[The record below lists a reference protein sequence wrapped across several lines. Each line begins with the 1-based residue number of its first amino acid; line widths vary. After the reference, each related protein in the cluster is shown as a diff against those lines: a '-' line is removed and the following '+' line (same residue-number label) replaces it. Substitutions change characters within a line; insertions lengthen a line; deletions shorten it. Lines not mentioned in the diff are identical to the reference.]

1 MSNVPSEVFRI
12 SRVKYAS
19 DLTGTGARLH
29 GGRWNS
35 KGQSVLY
42 TASSRALAA
51 VELAVHL
58 DLNDLPDD
66 LIMTTLTL
74 PESATMLLLKSL
86 PREWNRHPPSSASKK
101 IGDDFL
107 IENHHLALAVPSVVV
122 DEDINYLLNPNH
134 PLFAKVNIKRQVPFH
149 FDPRLGQY

>member
-12 SRVKYAS
+12 SRAKYAS

-35 KGQSVLY
+35 KGQSLLY

-66 LIMTTLTL
+66 LIMTTLGI
-74 PESATMLLLKSL
+74 PESATMITLNNL
-86 PREWNRHPPSSASKK
+86 PKGWNSHPPELPSKK

-107 IENHHLALAVPSVVV
+107 TGNHHLILAVPSVVV
-122 DEDINYLLNPNH
+122 SEDVNYLLNPNH
-134 PLFAKVNIKRQVPFH
+134 PLFAKVHIKRQVPFH
-149 FDPRLGQY
+149 FDPRLSQY